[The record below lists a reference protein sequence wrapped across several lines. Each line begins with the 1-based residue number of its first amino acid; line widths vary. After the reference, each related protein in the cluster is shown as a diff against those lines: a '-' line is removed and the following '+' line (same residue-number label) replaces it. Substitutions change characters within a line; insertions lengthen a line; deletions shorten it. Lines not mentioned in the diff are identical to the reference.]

1 LGIVVGEYENDRL
14 RPSHKRS
21 LALVAASASGLGNL
35 SEERN
40 VDEWLGKRNQLISR
54 QLNS

>member
-35 SEERN
+35 SEER
-40 VDEWLGKRNQLISR
+40 R
-54 QLNS
+54 